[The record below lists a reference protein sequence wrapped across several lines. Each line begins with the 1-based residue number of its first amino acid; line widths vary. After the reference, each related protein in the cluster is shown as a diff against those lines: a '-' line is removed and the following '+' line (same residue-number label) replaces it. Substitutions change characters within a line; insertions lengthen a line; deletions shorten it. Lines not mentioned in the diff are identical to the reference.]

1 MRTLSRDATFPA
13 IDLDPLRAILG
24 RARDAAVTFVA
35 EPASARPLAAMRI
48 GVAFVLLL
56 QALAIA
62 PHLVDF
68 FGMHGFM
75 QSALVDAVV
84 AHELPRVSWLA
95 RALAPFGIAETT
107 ALAICFCAYVASL
120 HFLMLGWRTRIAAAA
135 AWLLHLTLKTS
146 GNLSAYGVFEFAT
159 IALFYCFCFPS
170 GDAWSVDSRRESRPP
185 TPAARLGLRLL
196 QLHLCVVYLSS
207 GIEKASG
214 EQWRNGEAIWRAI
227 MRPAFEPFD
236 LSWLA
241 AHSWI
246 AMLATWATLAVECG
260 YVLMIWPRRTRRM
273 WALATIGMHAGIA
286 CLLGLWA
293 FSGVMITL
301 NTAAFVISASPK
313 CPYPPAPREHTLR

>member
-1 MRTLSRDATFPA
+1 MHTLSRGATFPR
-13 IDLDPLRAILG
+13 IDADPLRAFIA
-24 RARDAAVTFVA
+24 RARDAAITFVA
-35 EPASARPLAAMRI
+35 EPASARPLATMRI
-48 GVAFVLLL
+48 GVALVLLL

-62 PHLVDF
+62 PNLADF
-68 FGMHGFM
+68 FGMRGFM
-75 QSALVDAVV
+75 QAPLVDAVV
-84 AHELPRVSWLA
+84 SHELPRVSWVA
-95 RALAPFGIAETT
+95 RALAPLGIAETT
-107 ALAICFCAYVASL
+107 ALVLCFALYVASL
-120 HFLMLGWRTRIAAAA
+120 HFLLLGWQTRLSAAA

-146 GNLSAYGVFEFAT
+146 GTLSAYGVFEFAT
-159 IALFYCFCFPS
+159 IALFYCFCFPV
-170 GDAWSVDSRRESRPP
+170 GDAWSLDARRKSCAP
-185 TPAARLGLRLL
+185 TSLARLGLRLV

-246 AMLATWATLAVECG
+246 AVLATWSTLIIECG
-260 YVLMIWPRRTRRM
+260 YVVFIWPRKTRKA

-301 NTAAFVISASPK
+301 NVAAFLVRASPNV
-313 CPYPPAPREHTLR
+313 PTHPPLGNTR